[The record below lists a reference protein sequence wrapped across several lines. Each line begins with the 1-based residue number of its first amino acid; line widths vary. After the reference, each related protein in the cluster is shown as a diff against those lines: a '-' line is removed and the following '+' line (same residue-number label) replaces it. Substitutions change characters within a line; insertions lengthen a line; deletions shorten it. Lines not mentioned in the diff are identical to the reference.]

1 MTESKQRIRCAC
13 PCGCQGY
20 ADLPEDLCHY
30 CLECHEDLRK
40 DFVTAKHFCGSKP
53 VSAEDLRKALDKL
66 SNEDE
71 EFFDSVFGKLKGNT
85 VTEREKEVKM
95 RLYKLQGWLIQNRK
109 DVLAVK
115 TLFSVFLADYEK
127 LLKDLAEYNLLCE
140 LQASMISGL
149 ETFKKQCNGKVT
161 GSRKQ
166 LDDLFE
172 AT

>member
-1 MTESKQRIRCAC
+1 
-13 PCGCQGY
+13 
-20 ADLPEDLCHY
+20 
-30 CLECHEDLRK
+30 
-40 DFVTAKHFCGSKP
+40 
-53 VSAEDLRKALDKL
+53 
-66 SNEDE
+66 
-71 EFFDSVFGKLKGNT
+71 

-149 ETFKKQCNGKVT
+149 RAFKKQCNGKVIVP
-161 GSRKQ
+161 RKQ
-166 LDDLFE
+166 LEYIYTSVLTKPHSARLVLKE
-172 AT
+172 LLEVQK

>member
-53 VSAEDLRKALDKL
+53 VSTKDLRKALDKFRDILLDNDACDHIL
-66 SNEDE
+66 SEY
-71 EFFDSVFGKLKGNT
+71 DSFH
-85 VTEREKEVKM
+85 
-95 RLYKLQGWLIQNRK
+95 
-109 DVLAVK
+109 D
-115 TLFSVFLADYEK
+115 LFSVFQKDNEK
-127 LLKDLAEYNLLCE
+127 VLKDLLLKDLAKYNLLCE

-149 ETFKKQCNGKVT
+149 RAFKKGEK
-161 GSRKQ
+161 
-166 LDDLFE
+166 
-172 AT
+172 